1 MALQF
6 IECISQLMD
15 KIREQ
20 PLPEVPHSLESL
32 RLAQLPPGCLNDRC
46 RVNTT
51 IPYYLI
57 TFRVSVM
64 EKCEY
69 VWKTL
74 EHVIWSFE
82 VEFLRFQRLCL
93 VQVLESGRSQRTV
106 SGNVGL
112 LRMQDSEI
120 LLSIVPE
127 AALESAQKVMPSN
140 AIKGSILG
148 LGSSA

>member
-1 MALQF
+1 
-6 IECISQLMD
+6 
-15 KIREQ
+15 
-20 PLPEVPHSLESL
+20 
-32 RLAQLPPGCLNDRC
+32 
-46 RVNTT
+46 
-51 IPYYLI
+51 
-57 TFRVSVM
+57 M

-74 EHVIWSFE
+74 EHIIWSFE
-82 VEFLRFQRLCL
+82 VEFLRFQRLYSL
-93 VQVLESGRSQRTV
+93 QVLESGRSQRAV